1 MTILFPIIY
10 SAALTYLVWKAFK
23 VMSNGWGIS
32 DNKNKRFSTSSFK
45 QKKYT
50 IHPELLD
57 KSGNI
62 TEEELL
68 TVRFSNDNDSTLEEK
83 GSTTDQSNYIKGKKL
98 ELRTKI
104 VSTVIRSLKLPPR
117 FRLKMVKEDPV
128 RLELSL
134 TPSYGKNP
142 VIVGIVES
150 LDLVARR
157 DREGRLPRDLQGTW
171 DWTVRHGKVSTGGWN
186 PMLKEALQTMFDT
199 GLPAIVYEE
208 LTGDEYH
215 PVDGIRHVK

>member
-32 DNKNKRFSTSSFK
+32 EREEKRINSPNFK
-45 QKKYT
+45 QKNYT

-83 GSTTDQSNYIKGKKL
+83 GSSTD
-98 ELRTKI
+98 
-104 VSTVIRSLKLPPR
+104 
-117 FRLKMVKEDPV
+117 
-128 RLELSL
+128 
-134 TPSYGKNP
+134 
-142 VIVGIVES
+142 
-150 LDLVARR
+150 
-157 DREGRLPRDLQGTW
+157 
-171 DWTVRHGKVSTGGWN
+171 
-186 PMLKEALQTMFDT
+186 
-199 GLPAIVYEE
+199 
-208 LTGDEYH
+208 
-215 PVDGIRHVK
+215 

>member
-1 MTILFPIIY
+1 MSILFPIIY

-32 DNKNKRFSTSSFK
+32 GTEKKDLSSPNFK

-83 GSTTDQSNYIKGKKL
+83 G
-98 ELRTKI
+98 TK
-104 VSTVIRSLKLPPR
+104 
-117 FRLKMVKEDPV
+117 
-128 RLELSL
+128 
-134 TPSYGKNP
+134 N
-142 VIVGIVES
+142 
-150 LDLVARR
+150 
-157 DREGRLPRDLQGTW
+157 
-171 DWTVRHGKVSTGGWN
+171 
-186 PMLKEALQTMFDT
+186 
-199 GLPAIVYEE
+199 
-208 LTGDEYH
+208 
-215 PVDGIRHVK
+215 

>member
-32 DNKNKRFSTSSFK
+32 GNEKKPSINSNFN

-68 TVRFSNDNDSTLEEK
+68 TVRFSNDNDSSLEEK
-83 GSTTDQSNYIKGKKL
+83 GSTTD
-98 ELRTKI
+98 
-104 VSTVIRSLKLPPR
+104 
-117 FRLKMVKEDPV
+117 
-128 RLELSL
+128 
-134 TPSYGKNP
+134 
-142 VIVGIVES
+142 
-150 LDLVARR
+150 
-157 DREGRLPRDLQGTW
+157 
-171 DWTVRHGKVSTGGWN
+171 
-186 PMLKEALQTMFDT
+186 
-199 GLPAIVYEE
+199 
-208 LTGDEYH
+208 
-215 PVDGIRHVK
+215 

>member
-32 DNKNKRFSTSSFK
+32 EREEKRINSPNFK

-83 GSTTDQSNYIKGKKL
+83 GSTTD
-98 ELRTKI
+98 
-104 VSTVIRSLKLPPR
+104 
-117 FRLKMVKEDPV
+117 
-128 RLELSL
+128 
-134 TPSYGKNP
+134 
-142 VIVGIVES
+142 
-150 LDLVARR
+150 
-157 DREGRLPRDLQGTW
+157 
-171 DWTVRHGKVSTGGWN
+171 
-186 PMLKEALQTMFDT
+186 
-199 GLPAIVYEE
+199 
-208 LTGDEYH
+208 
-215 PVDGIRHVK
+215 

>member
-23 VMSNGWGIS
+23 VMSNGWGIPH
-32 DNKNKRFSTSSFK
+32 KEKTGFTTSSFS

-83 GSTTDQSNYIKGKKL
+83 GSTTD
-98 ELRTKI
+98 
-104 VSTVIRSLKLPPR
+104 
-117 FRLKMVKEDPV
+117 
-128 RLELSL
+128 
-134 TPSYGKNP
+134 
-142 VIVGIVES
+142 
-150 LDLVARR
+150 
-157 DREGRLPRDLQGTW
+157 
-171 DWTVRHGKVSTGGWN
+171 
-186 PMLKEALQTMFDT
+186 
-199 GLPAIVYEE
+199 
-208 LTGDEYH
+208 
-215 PVDGIRHVK
+215 